1 MRQHMQQQSAPAAP
15 VAVAVAV
22 AVPAGQHG
30 AAPPQA
36 AAVQLMQSAYVDPSD
51 PTKLY
56 VQTP

>member
-1 MRQHMQQQSAPAAP
+1 MERRRAANP
-15 VAVAVAV
+15 HLALPLVL
-22 AVPAGQHG
+22 
-30 AAPPQA
+30 APPQA

>member
-1 MRQHMQQQSAPAAP
+1 
-15 VAVAVAV
+15 V
-22 AVPAGQHG
+22 AVPVGQHG

-56 VQTP
+56 VQT